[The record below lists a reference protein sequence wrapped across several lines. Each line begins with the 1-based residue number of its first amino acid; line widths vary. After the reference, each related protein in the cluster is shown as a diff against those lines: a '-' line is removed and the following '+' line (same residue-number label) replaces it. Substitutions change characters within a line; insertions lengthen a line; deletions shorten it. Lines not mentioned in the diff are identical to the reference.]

1 MMPRVHVIVLN
12 WNNASD
18 TLECLES
25 LLRID
30 YPNYQIVVCDNAST
44 DGSVDRIRD
53 WAAGRVVAPAVAEPL
68 THLMTT
74 PRTEPGRLVEIDR
87 ATAESGGTREGR
99 AARLLLVHNGANLGF
114 AGGNNVG
121 MRYVLAAGGA
131 RDASYVCLLN
141 NDTVVS
147 REWLTRMVNH
157 ISADAGIGAA
167 GAMLYEYGA
176 PELVESAGGG
186 VVKSWQGMPRGTTA
200 TRQRRGTPEIIPRRL
215 DFLTGACLLMR
226 ASTLERTGFIDERY
240 FMYCEDIDFSLRI
253 RSLGLRLALVP
264 DAELWHKA
272 GGTMPHRSAKH
283 DYYLVRNSL
292 LLVHKFYPAM
302 LPAALLF
309 SVYRCA
315 VPKLVRCD
323 WARLRAVGSAYRDCF
338 TFIAGNT
345 SAAGVG
351 RLDATRS

>member
-1 MMPRVHVIVLN
+1 MTARVHVILVN
-12 WNNASD
+12 WNNAPD

-30 YPNYQIVVCDNAST
+30 YPNYQIIVCDNASS

-53 WAAGRVVAPAVAEPL
+53 WAAGRIGAPAITAPLTPLMSAPRAEPGPIIGL
-68 THLMTT
+68 
-74 PRTEPGRLVEIDR
+74 DR
-87 ATAESGGTREGR
+87 AGAESGGTADSR
-99 AARLLLVHNGANLGF
+99 AARLVLIQNEANLGF

-131 RDASYVCLLN
+131 RDGSYVCLLN

-147 REWLTRMVNH
+147 REWLTRMVQH
-157 ISADAGIGAA
+157 ISVDATIGAA
-167 GAMLYEYGA
+167 GAMLYEYSA

-200 TRQRRGTPEIIPRRL
+200 TRQRRGTPDVIPRRL

-226 ASTLERTGFIDERY
+226 AATLERTGLIDERY

-272 GGTMPHRSAKH
+272 GGTMPHRSAMH

-315 VPKLVRCD
+315 VPKLVRGD
-323 WARLRAVGSAYRDCF
+323 WSRLRAVGSAYRDCF
-338 TFIAGNT
+338 TFIAGNA
-345 SAAGVG
+345 SAAGIG
-351 RLDATRS
+351 RLRAARS